1 MAATCRFGRVAVVAA
16 PVVAPAVVVAVAASA
31 AAVTVAV
38 ADLRVAVSGSVGPIA
53 AASARPLRA
62 ECRRFLVWAA
72 RVARARRS
80 VVGRVVRV
88 RRSPIVVLGPAVLS
102 VRVVRVRRS
111 PIVAQVARARRSAIV
126 ARVARVVHARHLV
139 IVVQVAR
146 RR

>member
-1 MAATCRFGRVAVVAA
+1 VAVVAA
-16 PVVAPAVVVAVAASA
+16 RVVALAVAVAGVASA

-38 ADLRVAVSGSVGPIA
+38 VDLRAAVSGSVGPIV

-62 ECRRFLVWAA
+62 ACRRFLVWAA
-72 RVARARRS
+72 RVARARHS
-80 VVGRVVRV
+80 AVGRVVRV

-111 PIVAQVARARRSAIV
+111 PIVAQVAQVVRARHSAIV
-126 ARVARVVHARHLV
+126 VQVVQVARARHSA